1 MTWICRKVISCK
13 EIEGFPLTKIRKGVY
28 IMFYLG
34 IDIAK
39 VNHVASLIGEDG
51 SILVKAIKF
60 TNSNEGLQKLIDSIK
75 DYEQSQIYCAMEATG
90 DYWLSLFSALTDK
103 DFNVSVFNPYQI
115 KSFRGAYSNRKQKN
129 DVVDSIIIAD
139 FLRFNGIDQTCLP
152 NDDLLAL
159 KNLTRYR
166 SNLVDNI
173 AKAKTQIKGILNKV
187 FPEYSDVFSDTF
199 GDASKQILLNCPTPS
214 EVANFNTR
222 KLANLLKKA
231 SRGRHGTETVRKV
244 KDLAKNSFGI
254 KFTGDACSF
263 EIKQLVN
270 QIIFLENQV
279 DELNLKIK
287 EIYSKLDSH
296 LESIPGIGKT
306 IAPIIL
312 AEIGD
317 INNFSTTSKLTAF
330 AGIDP
335 SENQS
340 GNKKSTDEKTSKR
353 GSPYLRHAIYQA
365 AFIASNNDP
374 VMHDYYVKKR
384 AEGKHHYVALAGV
397 ERKLLGIIFHVLKEN
412 RDYRP
417 SKSS

>member
-1 MTWICRKVISCK
+1 
-13 EIEGFPLTKIRKGVY
+13 
-28 IMFYLG
+28 MFYLG

-39 VNHVASLIGEDG
+39 VNHVASLINEDG
-51 SILVKAIKF
+51 SVLVKAIKF
-60 TNSNEGLQKLIDSIK
+60 TNSNEGLKKLIDSIS
-75 DYEQSQIYCAMEATG
+75 DYDQSQIYCAMEATG
-90 DYWLSLFSALTDK
+90 TYWLSLFSALTDK
-103 DFNVSVFNPYQI
+103 GFNVSVFNPYQI
-115 KSFRGAYSNRKQKN
+115 KSFRGAYTNRKQKN
-129 DVVDSIIIAD
+129 DVIDSILIAN
-139 FLRFNGIDQTCLP
+139 FLSFNGTKQTSLP

-166 SNLVDNI
+166 SNLVSNI
-173 AKAKTQIKGILNKV
+173 SKVKTQVTGILDKV
-187 FPEYSDVFSDTF
+187 FPEYSDLFSDTF
-199 GDASKQILLNCPTPS
+199 GEASKQILLNCPTPN
-214 EVANFNTR
+214 EVINFNTK

-231 SRGRHGTETVRKV
+231 SHGRHSTDKVREV
-244 KDLAKNSFGI
+244 KSLAKNSFGI

-270 QIIFLENQV
+270 QIIFLENQAH
-279 DELNLKIK
+279 ELEVKIK
-287 EIYSKLDSH
+287 DIYSKLDNH
-296 LESIPGIGKT
+296 LQSIPGIGEVT
-306 IAPIIL
+306 APIIL

-317 INNFSTTSKLTAF
+317 INNFSTPSKLTAF

-353 GSPYLRHAIYQA
+353 GSPYLRHAIYLSA
-365 AFIASNNDP
+365 MVASNNDP
-374 VMHDYYVKKR
+374 IMHDYYIKKR

>member
-1 MTWICRKVISCK
+1 
-13 EIEGFPLTKIRKGVY
+13 
-28 IMFYLG
+28 MFYLG

-39 VNHVASLIGEDG
+39 VNHVASLINEDG

-60 TNSNEGLQKLIDSIK
+60 TNSNEGLQKLIDSISEY
-75 DYEQSQIYCAMEATG
+75 DQSQIYCAMEATG
-90 DYWLSLFSALTDK
+90 TYWLSLFSALTDK
-103 DFNVSVFNPYQI
+103 GFNVSVFNPYQI

-129 DVVDSIIIAD
+129 DVIDSILIAN
-139 FLRFNGIDQTCLP
+139 FLSFNGTKQTSLP
-152 NDDLLAL
+152 NDDLVAL

-166 SNLVDNI
+166 SNLVSNI
-173 AKAKTQIKGILNKV
+173 SKAKTQVTGILDKI
-187 FPEYSDVFSDTF
+187 FPEYSELFSDTF
-199 GDASKQILLNCPTPS
+199 GEASKQILLNCPTPN
-214 EVANFNTR
+214 EIVNFNTR
-222 KLANLLKKA
+222 KLANILKKA
-231 SRGRHGTETVRKV
+231 SRGRHSTDKVREV
-244 KDLAKNSFGI
+244 KSLAKNSFGI

-270 QIIFLENQV
+270 QIIFLENQAH
-279 DELNLKIK
+279 ELEVKIK
-287 EIYSKLDSH
+287 ELYSKLDNH
-296 LESIPGIGKT
+296 LQSIPGIGEVT
-306 IAPIIL
+306 APIIL

-317 INNFSTTSKLTAF
+317 INNFSTPSKLTAF

-353 GSPYLRHAIYQA
+353 GSPYLRHAIYLA
-365 AFIASNNDP
+365 AMVASNNDP
-374 VMHDYYVKKR
+374 IMHDYKKKKR
-384 AEGKHHYVALAGV
+384 AQGKHHYVALAGV

>member
-1 MTWICRKVISCK
+1 
-13 EIEGFPLTKIRKGVY
+13 
-28 IMFYLG
+28 MFYLG

-39 VNHVASLIGEDG
+39 VNHVASLINEDG

-60 TNSNEGLQKLIDSIK
+60 TNSNEGLQKLIDSIS
-75 DYEQSQIYCAMEATG
+75 DYDQSQIYCAMEATG
-90 DYWLSLFSALTDK
+90 TYWLSLFSALTDK
-103 DFNVSVFNPYQI
+103 GFNVSVFNPYQI

-129 DVVDSIIIAD
+129 DVVDSIIIAN
-139 FLRFNGIDQTCLP
+139 FLSFNGIQQTYLP

-159 KNLTRYR
+159 KNFTRYR

-173 AKAKTQIKGILNKV
+173 SKAKIQIRGILNKV

-199 GDASKQILLNCPTPS
+199 GEASKQILLNCPTPS
-214 EVANFNTR
+214 ELVNFNTK
-222 KLANLLKKA
+222 KLSNLLKKA
-231 SRGRHGTETVRKV
+231 SKGRHGTDTVRKV
-244 KDLAKNSFGI
+244 KNLAKNSFGI

-263 EIKQLVN
+263 EIKQLIN
-270 QIIFLENQV
+270 QIVFLENQV
-279 DELNLKIK
+279 DELDKKIT
-287 EIYSKLDSH
+287 EIYEKLDCH
-296 LESIPGIGKT
+296 LESIPGIGKAT
-306 IAPIIL
+306 APVIL

-317 INNFSTTSKLTAF
+317 INNFSSPSKLTAF

-335 SENQS
+335 TENQS

-365 AFIASNNDP
+365 AFIASNNDA
-374 VMHDYYVKKR
+374 VMRDYYQKKR
-384 AEGKHHYVALAGV
+384 SEGKHHYVALAGV

>member
-1 MTWICRKVISCK
+1 MLDAIS
-13 EIEGFPLTKIRKGVY
+13 
-28 IMFYLG
+28 
-34 IDIAK
+34 
-39 VNHVASLIGEDG
+39 
-51 SILVKAIKF
+51 
-60 TNSNEGLQKLIDSIK
+60 
-75 DYEQSQIYCAMEATG
+75 DYDFSQIYCAMEATG
-90 DYWLSLFSALTDK
+90 TYWLSLFSALTDK
-103 DFNVSVFNPYQI
+103 GFNVSVFNPYQI
-115 KSFRGAYSNRKQKN
+115 KSFRGAYTNRKQKN
-129 DVVDSIIIAD
+129 DVIDSVIIAN
-139 FLRFNGIDQTCLP
+139 FLSFNGSIQTSLP

-173 AKAKTQIKGILNKV
+173 SKAKTQVKGILNKV
-187 FPEYSDVFSDTF
+187 FPEYSDSFSDVF
-199 GDASKQILLNCPTPS
+199 GEASKQILINCHTPN
-214 EVANFNTR
+214 EIVNFNTK

-231 SRGRHGTETVRKV
+231 SRGRHSTDKVREIKE
-244 KDLAKNSFGI
+244 LAKNSFGI

-279 DELNLKIK
+279 DELDIKIK
-287 EIYSKLDSH
+287 TIYEKLDSH
-296 LESIPGIGKT
+296 LQSIPGVGVT
-306 IAPIIL
+306 LAPVIL

-317 INNFSTTSKLTAF
+317 INNFSSTSKLTAF

-340 GNKKSTDEKTSKR
+340 GNKKSTDEKISKR

-374 VMHDYYVKKR
+374 VMRAYYLKKR

-397 ERKLLGIIFHVLKEN
+397 ERKILGIVFHVLKEN

-417 SKSS
+417 PVCS

>member
-1 MTWICRKVISCK
+1 
-13 EIEGFPLTKIRKGVY
+13 
-28 IMFYLG
+28 MFYLG

-39 VNHVASLIGEDG
+39 VNHVASLINEDG

-60 TNSNEGLQKLIDSIK
+60 TNSNEGLQKLIDSISEY
-75 DYEQSQIYCAMEATG
+75 DLSQIYCAMEATG
-90 DYWLSLFSALTDK
+90 TYWLSLFSALTDK
-103 DFNVSVFNPYQI
+103 GFNVSVFNPYQI
-115 KSFRGAYSNRKQKN
+115 KSFRGAYTNRKQKN
-129 DVVDSIIIAD
+129 DVIDSILIAN
-139 FLRFNGIDQTCLP
+139 FLHFNGTEQTSLP
-152 NDDLLAL
+152 NEDLLTL

-166 SNLVDNI
+166 SNLVSNI
-173 AKAKTQIKGILNKV
+173 SKAKTQVTGILDKV
-187 FPEYSDVFSDTF
+187 FPEYSELFSDTF
-199 GDASKQILLNCPTPS
+199 GEASKQILLNCPTPN
-214 EVANFNTR
+214 EVINFNTK

-231 SRGRHGTETVRKV
+231 SRGRHSTEKVREV
-244 KDLAKNSFGI
+244 KSLAKNSFGI

-270 QIIFLENQV
+270 QIIFLENQAH
-279 DELNLKIK
+279 ELEVKIK
-287 EIYSKLDSH
+287 ELYSKLDNH
-296 LESIPGIGKT
+296 LQSIPGIGDV
-306 IAPIIL
+306 IAPVIL

-317 INNFSTTSKLTAF
+317 INNFSTPSKLTAF

-374 VMHDYYVKKR
+374 VMRSYYLKKR

-412 RDYRP
+412 RDYLP
-417 SKSS
+417 PKSS

>member
-1 MTWICRKVISCK
+1 
-13 EIEGFPLTKIRKGVY
+13 
-28 IMFYLG
+28 MFYLG

-39 VNHVASLIGEDG
+39 VNHVASLIAKDG

-60 TNSNEGLQKLIDSIK
+60 TNSNEGLQKLIDSIS
-75 DYEQSQIYCAMEATG
+75 DYDQSQIYCAMEATG
-90 DYWLSLFSALTDK
+90 IYWLSLFSALTDK
-103 DFNVSVFNPYQI
+103 GFNVSVFNPYQI
-115 KSFRGAYSNRKQKN
+115 KSFRGAYTNRKQKN
-129 DVVDSIIIAD
+129 DVIDSILIAN
-139 FLRFNGIDQTCLP
+139 FLSFNGIEHASLP

-166 SNLVDNI
+166 RNLVDNI
-173 AKAKTQIKGILNKV
+173 SKAKIQVTGILDKV
-187 FPEYSDVFSDTF
+187 FPEYSDLFSDIF
-199 GDASKQILLNCPTPS
+199 GEASKQILLNCPTPN
-214 EVANFNTR
+214 EVINFNTR

-231 SRGRHGTETVRKV
+231 SRGYHSTNKVREV
-244 KDLAKNSFGI
+244 KNLAKNSFGI

-279 DELNLKIK
+279 NELEVKIK
-287 EIYSKLDSH
+287 DIYSKLDNH
-296 LESIPGIGKT
+296 LQSIPGIGEVT
-306 IAPIIL
+306 APIIL

-317 INNFSTTSKLTAF
+317 INNFSSPSKLTAF

-340 GNKKSTDEKTSKR
+340 GNKKSSNEKTSKR
-353 GSPYLRHAIYQA
+353 GSPYLRHALFTA
-365 AFIASNNDP
+365 AMVASNNDP
-374 VMHDYYVKKR
+374 VMHDYYIKKR
-384 AEGKHHYVALAGV
+384 AEGKHHYVALTGI

-417 SKSS
+417 PKSS

>member
-1 MTWICRKVISCK
+1 
-13 EIEGFPLTKIRKGVY
+13 
-28 IMFYLG
+28 MFYLG

-39 VNHVASLIGEDG
+39 GNHVASLINEDG

-60 TNSNEGLQKLIDSIK
+60 TNSNEGLQKLIDSISEY
-75 DYEQSQIYCAMEATG
+75 DQSQIYCAMEATG
-90 DYWLSLFSALTDK
+90 TYWLSLFSALTDK
-103 DFNVSVFNPYQI
+103 GFNVSVFNPYQI

-129 DVVDSIIIAD
+129 DVIDSILIAN
-139 FLRFNGIDQTCLP
+139 FLSFNGTKQTSLP

-166 SNLVDNI
+166 SNLVSNI
-173 AKAKTQIKGILNKV
+173 SKAKTQVTGILDKI
-187 FPEYSDVFSDTF
+187 FPEYSELFSDTF
-199 GDASKQILLNCPTPS
+199 GEASKQILLNCPTPN
-214 EVANFNTR
+214 EIVNFNTR
-222 KLANLLKKA
+222 KLANILKKA
-231 SRGRHGTETVRKV
+231 SRGRHSTDKVREV
-244 KDLAKNSFGI
+244 KSLAKNSFGI

-270 QIIFLENQV
+270 QIIFLENQAH
-279 DELNLKIK
+279 ELEVKIK
-287 EIYSKLDSH
+287 ELYSKLDNH
-296 LESIPGIGKT
+296 LQSIPGIGEVT
-306 IAPIIL
+306 APIIL

-317 INNFSTTSKLTAF
+317 INNFSTPSKLTAF

-353 GSPYLRHAIYQA
+353 GSPYLRHAIYLA
-365 AFIASNNDP
+365 AMVASNNDP
-374 VMHDYYVKKR
+374 IMHDYYIKKR
-384 AEGKHHYVALAGV
+384 AQGKHHYVALAGV

>member
-1 MTWICRKVISCK
+1 
-13 EIEGFPLTKIRKGVY
+13 
-28 IMFYLG
+28 MFYLG

-39 VNHVASLIGEDG
+39 VNHVASLIDENG
-51 SILVKAIKF
+51 SILVKSIKF
-60 TNSNEGLQKLIDSIK
+60 TNSNEGLQKLIDSISNY
-75 DYEQSQIYCAMEATG
+75 DSSQIYCAMEATG
-90 DYWLSLFSALTDK
+90 TYWLSLFSALTDK
-103 DFNVSVFNPYQI
+103 GFNVSVFNPYQI
-115 KSFRGAYSNRKQKN
+115 KSFRGAYTNRKQKN
-129 DVVDSIIIAD
+129 DVIDSILIAN
-139 FLRFNGIDQTCLP
+139 FLNFNGTEQTSLP

-166 SNLVDNI
+166 RNLVDNI
-173 AKAKTQIKGILNKV
+173 SKAKTQVTGILDKV
-187 FPEYSDVFSDTF
+187 FPEYSNLFSDIF
-199 GDASKQILLNCPTPS
+199 GEASKQILLNCPTPI
-214 EVANFNTR
+214 EVINFNTR

-231 SRGRHGTETVRKV
+231 SRGYHSSNKVREV
-244 KDLAKNSFGI
+244 KSLAKNSFGI

-279 DELNLKIK
+279 HELEVKIK
-287 EIYSKLDSH
+287 DIYSKLDNH
-296 LESIPGIGKT
+296 LQSIPGIGEVT
-306 IAPIIL
+306 APIIL

-317 INNFSTTSKLTAF
+317 INNFSSPSKLTAF

-340 GNKKSTDEKTSKR
+340 GNKKSSNEKTSKR
-353 GSPYLRHAIYQA
+353 GSPYLRHALYTA
-365 AFIASNNDP
+365 AMVASNNDP

-384 AEGKHHYVALAGV
+384 AEGKHHYVALTGV

>member
-1 MTWICRKVISCK
+1 
-13 EIEGFPLTKIRKGVY
+13 
-28 IMFYLG
+28 MFYLG

-39 VNHVASLIGEDG
+39 VNHVASLIAEDG

-60 TNSNEGLQKLIDSIK
+60 TNSNEGLQKLIDSIS
-75 DYEQSQIYCAMEATG
+75 DYDSSQIYCAMEATG
-90 DYWLSLFSALTDK
+90 TYWLSLFSALTDK
-103 DFNVSVFNPYQI
+103 GFNVSVFNPYQI
-115 KSFRGAYSNRKQKN
+115 KSFRGAYTNRKQKN
-129 DVVDSIIIAD
+129 DVIDSILIAN
-139 FLRFNGIDQTCLP
+139 FLSFNGTKQTSLP

-166 SNLVDNI
+166 SNLVENI
-173 AKAKTQIKGILNKV
+173 SKAKTQVTGILDKV
-187 FPEYSDVFSDTF
+187 FPEYSDLFSDTF
-199 GDASKQILLNCPTPS
+199 GEASKQILLNCPTPN
-214 EVANFNTR
+214 EVINFNTR

-231 SRGRHGTETVRKV
+231 SRGRHSTDKVREV
-244 KDLAKNSFGI
+244 KSLAKNSFGI

-279 DELNLKIK
+279 HELEIKIK
-287 EIYSKLDSH
+287 DIYSKLDNH
-296 LESIPGIGKT
+296 LQSIPGIGEVT
-306 IAPIIL
+306 APIIL

-317 INNFSTTSKLTAF
+317 INNFSSPSKLTAF

-340 GNKKSTDEKTSKR
+340 GNKKSSNEKTSKR
-353 GSPYLRHAIYQA
+353 GSPYLRHALYTVA
-365 AFIASNNDP
+365 MVASNNDP
-374 VMHDYYVKKR
+374 AMHDYYAKKR

-412 RDYRP
+412 RNYRP
-417 SKSS
+417 PKSS

>member
-1 MTWICRKVISCK
+1 
-13 EIEGFPLTKIRKGVY
+13 
-28 IMFYLG
+28 MFYLG

-39 VNHVASLIGEDG
+39 VNHVASLINEDG

-60 TNSNEGLQKLIDSIK
+60 TNSNEGLQKLIDSIS
-75 DYEQSQIYCAMEATG
+75 DYDQSQIYCAMEATG
-90 DYWLSLFSALTDK
+90 TYWLSLFSALTDK
-103 DFNVSVFNPYQI
+103 GFNVSVFNPYQI

-129 DVVDSIIIAD
+129 DVIDSIIIAN
-139 FLRFNGIDQTCLP
+139 FLSFNGIQQTYLP

-159 KNLTRYR
+159 KNFTRYR

-173 AKAKTQIKGILNKV
+173 SKAKIQIRGILNKV

-199 GDASKQILLNCPTPS
+199 GEASKQILLNCPTPS
-214 EVANFNTR
+214 ELVNFNTK
-222 KLANLLKKA
+222 KLSNLLKKA
-231 SRGRHGTETVRKV
+231 SKGRHGTDTVRKV
-244 KDLAKNSFGI
+244 KNLAKNSFGI

-263 EIKQLVN
+263 EIKQLIN

-279 DELNLKIK
+279 DELDKKIT
-287 EIYSKLDSH
+287 EIYEKLDCH
-296 LESIPGIGKT
+296 LESIPGIGKAT
-306 IAPIIL
+306 APVIL

-317 INNFSTTSKLTAF
+317 INNFSSQSKLTAF

-335 SENQS
+335 TENQS

-365 AFIASNNDP
+365 AFIASNNDA
-374 VMHDYYVKKR
+374 VMRDYYQKKR
-384 AEGKHHYVALAGV
+384 SEGNHHYVALAGV

>member
-1 MTWICRKVISCK
+1 
-13 EIEGFPLTKIRKGVY
+13 
-28 IMFYLG
+28 MFYLG

-39 VNHVASLIGEDG
+39 VNHVASLIDNDG

-60 TNSNEGLQKLIDSIK
+60 TNSNEGLQKLLDSISSYDLSK
-75 DYEQSQIYCAMEATG
+75 IYCAMEATG
-90 DYWLSLFSALTDK
+90 TYWLSLFSALTDK
-103 DFNVSVFNPYQI
+103 GFNVSVFNPYQI
-115 KSFRGAYSNRKQKN
+115 KSFRGAYTNRKQKN
-129 DVVDSIIIAD
+129 DVIDSIIIAN
-139 FLRFNGIDQTCLP
+139 FLNFNGPDQTSLP

-173 AKAKTQIKGILNKV
+173 SKAKTQVKGILNKV
-187 FPEYSDVFSDTF
+187 FPEYSDSFSDVF
-199 GDASKQILLNCPTPS
+199 GEASKQILINCPTPY
-214 EVANFNTR
+214 EIVNFNTK

-231 SRGRHGTETVRKV
+231 SKGRHSTDKV
-244 KDLAKNSFGI
+244 HEIKELAKNSFGI

-270 QIIFLENQV
+270 QIIFLEKQV
-279 DELNLKIK
+279 DDLELKIK
-287 EIYSKLDSH
+287 SIYSKLDSH
-296 LESIPGIGKT
+296 LQSIPGIGEAL
-306 IAPIIL
+306 APVIL

-317 INNFSTTSKLTAF
+317 INNFSTPSKLTAF

-374 VMHDYYVKKR
+374 VMRDYYLKKR

-397 ERKLLGIIFHVLKEN
+397 ERKILGIVYHILKEK
-412 RDYRP
+412 RDYRKP
-417 SKSS
+417 VSPNVHT

>member
-1 MTWICRKVISCK
+1 MCK

-28 IMFYLG
+28 TMFYLG

-51 SILVKAIKF
+51 SFLVKAIKF
-60 TNSNEGLQKLIDSIK
+60 TNSNEGLQKLIDSIC
-75 DYEQSQIYCAMEATG
+75 DYDQSQIYCAMEATG
-90 DYWLSLFSALTDK
+90 TYWLSLFSALTDK
-103 DFNVSVFNPYQI
+103 GFNVSVFNPYQI

-129 DVVDSIIIAD
+129 DVIDSIIIAE
-139 FLRFNGIDQTCLP
+139 FLRFNGIQQTCLP

-166 SNLVDNI
+166 SNLVNNI
-173 AKAKTQIKGILNKV
+173 SKAKIQIKGILNKV

-199 GDASKQILLNCPTPS
+199 GEASKQILLNCPTPD
-214 EVANFNTR
+214 EVVNFNTR

-231 SRGRHGTETVRKV
+231 SKGRHSTDTVRKV

-306 IAPIIL
+306 TAPIIL

-317 INNFSTTSKLTAF
+317 INNFSSPSKLTAF

-417 SKSS
+417 SKSL

>member
-1 MTWICRKVISCK
+1 MCK

-60 TNSNEGLQKLIDSIK
+60 TNSNEGLQKLIDSIS
-75 DYEQSQIYCAMEATG
+75 DYDQSQIYCAMEATG

-103 DFNVSVFNPYQI
+103 GFNVSVFNPYQI
-115 KSFRGAYSNRKQKN
+115 KSFRGAYTNRKQKN
-129 DVVDSIIIAD
+129 DVIDSILIAN
-139 FLRFNGIDQTCLP
+139 FLNFNGTKQTSLP

-166 SNLVDNI
+166 SNLVSNI
-173 AKAKTQIKGILNKV
+173 SKAKTQVTGILDKV
-187 FPEYSDVFSDTF
+187 FPEYSDLFSDIF
-199 GDASKQILLNCPTPS
+199 GEASKQILLNCPTPN
-214 EVANFNTR
+214 EVINFNTR
-222 KLANLLKKA
+222 KLANILKKA
-231 SRGRHGTETVRKV
+231 SRGYHSTDKVREV
-244 KDLAKNSFGI
+244 KSLAKNSFGI

-270 QIIFLENQV
+270 QIIFLENQAH
-279 DELNLKIK
+279 ELEVKIK
-287 EIYSKLDSH
+287 AIYSKLDNH
-296 LESIPGIGKT
+296 LQSIPGIGEVT
-306 IAPIIL
+306 APIIL

-317 INNFSTTSKLTAF
+317 INNFSSPSKLTAF

-353 GSPYLRHAIYQA
+353 GSPYLRHAIYLA
-365 AFIASNNDP
+365 AMVASNNDP
-374 VMHDYYVKKR
+374 VMHDYYIKKR
-384 AEGKHHYVALAGV
+384 AEGKHHYVALTGV

-417 SKSS
+417 PKSS

>member
-1 MTWICRKVISCK
+1 
-13 EIEGFPLTKIRKGVY
+13 
-28 IMFYLG
+28 MFYLG

-39 VNHVASLIGEDG
+39 VNHVASLINEDG
-51 SILVKAIKF
+51 SVLVKAIKF
-60 TNSNEGLQKLIDSIK
+60 TNSNEGLQKLIDSIS
-75 DYEQSQIYCAMEATG
+75 DYNQSQIYCAMEATG
-90 DYWLSLFSALTDK
+90 TYWLSLFSALTDK
-103 DFNVSVFNPYQI
+103 GFNVSVFNPYQI
-115 KSFRGAYSNRKQKN
+115 KSFRGAYTNRKQKN
-129 DVVDSIIIAD
+129 DVIDSILIAS
-139 FLRFNGIDQTCLP
+139 FLSFNGTKQTSLP

-166 SNLVDNI
+166 SNLVSNI
-173 AKAKTQIKGILNKV
+173 SKVKTQVTGILDKV
-187 FPEYSDVFSDTF
+187 FPEYSDLFSDTF
-199 GDASKQILLNCPTPS
+199 GEASKQILLNCPTPN
-214 EVANFNTR
+214 EVINFNTK

-231 SRGRHGTETVRKV
+231 SHGRHSTDKVREV
-244 KDLAKNSFGI
+244 KSLAKNSFGI

-270 QIIFLENQV
+270 QVIFLENQAH
-279 DELNLKIK
+279 ELEVKIK
-287 EIYSKLDSH
+287 DIYSKLDNH
-296 LESIPGIGKT
+296 LQSIPGIGEVT
-306 IAPIIL
+306 APIIL
-312 AEIGD
+312 AEIGH
-317 INNFSTTSKLTAF
+317 INNFSTPSKLTAF

-353 GSPYLRHAIYQA
+353 GSPYLRHAIYLSA
-365 AFIASNNDP
+365 MVASNNDP
-374 VMHDYYVKKR
+374 IMHDYYIKKR

>member
-1 MTWICRKVISCK
+1 
-13 EIEGFPLTKIRKGVY
+13 
-28 IMFYLG
+28 MFYLG

-51 SILVKAIKF
+51 TVLVKAIKF
-60 TNSNEGLQKLIDSIK
+60 TNSNEGLQKLIDAISEY
-75 DYEQSQIYCAMEATG
+75 DQSQIYCAMEATG
-90 DYWLSLFSALTDK
+90 TYWLSLFSALTDK
-103 DFNVSVFNPYQI
+103 GFNVSVFNPYQI

-129 DVVDSIIIAD
+129 DVIDSIIIAN
-139 FLRFNGIDQTCLP
+139 FLSFNGVQQTALP

-173 AKAKTQIKGILNKV
+173 SKAKIQIKGILNKV
-187 FPEYSDVFSDTF
+187 FPEYSGVFSDTF
-199 GDASKQILLNCPTPS
+199 GEASKQILLNCPTPN
-214 EVANFNTR
+214 EVVDFNTK

-231 SRGRHGTETVRKV
+231 SKGRHGTETVRKV

-263 EIKQLVN
+263 EIKQLIN
-270 QIIFLENQV
+270 QVIFLENQV
-279 DELNLKIK
+279 DELNIKIK

-296 LESIPGIGKT
+296 LKSVPGVGKT
-306 IAPIIL
+306 IAPVIL

-317 INNFSTTSKLTAF
+317 INNFSSPSKLVAF

-340 GNKKSTDEKTSKR
+340 GNKKSTNEKTSKR

-365 AFIASNNDP
+365 AFVASTKDP

-384 AEGKHHYVALAGV
+384 SEGKHHYVALAGV
-397 ERKLLGIIFHVLKEN
+397 ERKLIGIIFYVLKEN

>member
-1 MTWICRKVISCK
+1 
-13 EIEGFPLTKIRKGVY
+13 
-28 IMFYLG
+28 MFYLG

-39 VNHVASLIGEDG
+39 VNHVASLINEDG
-51 SILVKAIKF
+51 SVLVKAIKF
-60 TNSNEGLQKLIDSIK
+60 TNSNEGLQKLIDSIS
-75 DYEQSQIYCAMEATG
+75 DYDQSQIYCAMEATG
-90 DYWLSLFSALTDK
+90 TYWLSLFSALTDK
-103 DFNVSVFNPYQI
+103 GFNVSVFNPYQI
-115 KSFRGAYSNRKQKN
+115 KSFRGAYTNRKQKN
-129 DVVDSIIIAD
+129 DVIDSILIAN
-139 FLRFNGIDQTCLP
+139 FLSFNGTKQTSLP

-166 SNLVDNI
+166 SNLVSNI
-173 AKAKTQIKGILNKV
+173 SKVKTQVTGILDKV
-187 FPEYSDVFSDTF
+187 FPEYSDLFSDTF
-199 GDASKQILLNCPTPS
+199 GEASKQILLNCPTPN
-214 EVANFNTR
+214 EVINFNTK

-231 SRGRHGTETVRKV
+231 SHGRHSTDKVREV
-244 KDLAKNSFGI
+244 KSLAKNSFGI

-270 QIIFLENQV
+270 QVIFLENQAH
-279 DELNLKIK
+279 ELEVKIK
-287 EIYSKLDSH
+287 DIYSKLDNH
-296 LESIPGIGKT
+296 LQSIPGIGEVT
-306 IAPIIL
+306 APIIL

-317 INNFSTTSKLTAF
+317 INNFSTPSKLTAF

-353 GSPYLRHAIYQA
+353 GSPYLRHAIYLSA
-365 AFIASNNDP
+365 MVASNNNP
-374 VMHDYYVKKR
+374 IMHDYYIKKR

>member
-1 MTWICRKVISCK
+1 
-13 EIEGFPLTKIRKGVY
+13 
-28 IMFYLG
+28 MFYLG

-39 VNHVASLIGEDG
+39 VNHVASLIDEDG

-60 TNSNEGLQKLIDSIK
+60 TNSNEGLQKLLDSISSYDSSK
-75 DYEQSQIYCAMEATG
+75 IYCAMEATG
-90 DYWLSLFSALTDK
+90 TYWLSLFSALTDK
-103 DFNVSVFNPYQI
+103 GFNVSVFNPYQI
-115 KSFRGAYSNRKQKN
+115 KSFRGAYTNRKQKN
-129 DVVDSIIIAD
+129 DIIDSIIIAN
-139 FLRFNGIDQTCLP
+139 FLSFNGPDQTSLP

-173 AKAKTQIKGILNKV
+173 SKAKTQVKGILNKV
-187 FPEYSDVFSDTF
+187 FPEYSDSFSDVF
-199 GDASKQILLNCPTPS
+199 GEASKQILVNCPTPS
-214 EVANFNTR
+214 EIVNFNTR
-222 KLANLLKKA
+222 KLANLLKKT
-231 SRGRHGTETVRKV
+231 SKGRYSTDKVREIKA
-244 KDLAKNSFGI
+244 LAKNSFGI

-279 DELNLKIK
+279 DDLENKIK
-287 EIYSKLDSH
+287 SIYSKLDNH
-296 LESIPGIGKT
+296 LQSIPGIGEAL
-306 IAPIIL
+306 APVIL

-317 INNFSTTSKLTAF
+317 INNFSTPSKLTAF

-340 GNKKSTDEKTSKR
+340 GNKKSTDEKISKR

-374 VMHDYYVKKR
+374 VMRDYYQKKR

-397 ERKLLGIIFHVLKEN
+397 ERKILGIVYHVLKEN
-412 RDYRP
+412 RDYRKP
-417 SKSS
+417 VIPKVNT

>member
-1 MTWICRKVISCK
+1 
-13 EIEGFPLTKIRKGVY
+13 
-28 IMFYLG
+28 MFYLG

-39 VNHVASLIGEDG
+39 VNHVASLIDEDG

-60 TNSNEGLQKLIDSIK
+60 TNSNEGLQKLLDSISSYDSSK
-75 DYEQSQIYCAMEATG
+75 IYCAMEATG
-90 DYWLSLFSALTDK
+90 TYWLSLFSALTDK
-103 DFNVSVFNPYQI
+103 GFNVSVFNPYQI
-115 KSFRGAYSNRKQKN
+115 KSFRGAYTNRKQKN
-129 DVVDSIIIAD
+129 DVIDSIIIAN
-139 FLRFNGIDQTCLP
+139 FLNFNGPDQTSLP

-173 AKAKTQIKGILNKV
+173 SKAKTQVKGILNKV
-187 FPEYSDVFSDTF
+187 FPEYSDSFSDVF
-199 GDASKQILLNCPTPS
+199 GEASKQILINCPTPY
-214 EVANFNTR
+214 EIVNFNTR

-231 SRGRHGTETVRKV
+231 SKGRHSTDKVREIKE
-244 KDLAKNSFGI
+244 LAKNSFGI

-270 QIIFLENQV
+270 QIIFLEKQV
-279 DELNLKIK
+279 DDLELKIK
-287 EIYSKLDSH
+287 SIYSKLDTH
-296 LESIPGIGKT
+296 LQSIPGIGEAL
-306 IAPIIL
+306 APVIL

-317 INNFSTTSKLTAF
+317 INNFSTPSKLTAF

-374 VMHDYYVKKR
+374 VMHEYYLKKR

-397 ERKLLGIIFHVLKEN
+397 ERKILGIVYHVLKEK
-412 RDYRP
+412 RDYRKP
-417 SKSS
+417 VSPNVHT

>member
-1 MTWICRKVISCK
+1 
-13 EIEGFPLTKIRKGVY
+13 
-28 IMFYLG
+28 MFYLG

-39 VNHVASLIGEDG
+39 VNHVASLINEDG

-60 TNSNEGLQKLIDSIK
+60 TNSNEGLQKLIDSISEY
-75 DYEQSQIYCAMEATG
+75 DQSQIYCAMEATG
-90 DYWLSLFSALTDK
+90 TYWLSLFSALTDK
-103 DFNVSVFNPYQI
+103 GFNVSVFNPYQI

-129 DVVDSIIIAD
+129 DVIDSILIAN
-139 FLRFNGIDQTCLP
+139 FLSFNGTKQTSLP

-166 SNLVDNI
+166 SNLVSNI
-173 AKAKTQIKGILNKV
+173 SKAKTQVTGILDKI
-187 FPEYSDVFSDTF
+187 FPEYSELFSDTF
-199 GDASKQILLNCPTPS
+199 GEASKQILLNCPTPN
-214 EVANFNTR
+214 EIVNFNTR
-222 KLANLLKKA
+222 KLANILKKA
-231 SRGRHGTETVRKV
+231 SRGRHSTDKVREV
-244 KDLAKNSFGI
+244 KSLAKNSFGI

-270 QIIFLENQV
+270 QIIFLENQAH
-279 DELNLKIK
+279 ELEVKIK
-287 EIYSKLDSH
+287 ELYSKLDNH
-296 LESIPGIGKT
+296 LQSIPGIGEVT
-306 IAPIIL
+306 APIIL

-317 INNFSTTSKLTAF
+317 INNFSTPSKLTAF

-353 GSPYLRHAIYQA
+353 GSPYLRHAIYLA
-365 AFIASNNDP
+365 AMVASNNDP
-374 VMHDYYVKKR
+374 IMHDYYIKKR

>member
-1 MTWICRKVISCK
+1 
-13 EIEGFPLTKIRKGVY
+13 
-28 IMFYLG
+28 MFYLG

-39 VNHVASLIGEDG
+39 VNHVASLISEDG

-60 TNSNEGLQKLIDSIK
+60 TNSIEGLEKLISSIK
-75 DYEQSQIYCAMEATG
+75 DFDQSQIYCAMEATG
-90 DYWLSLFSALTDK
+90 SYWLSLFSALTDK
-103 DFNVSVFNPYQI
+103 GFNVSVFNPYQI
-115 KSFRGAYSNRKQKN
+115 KSFRGAYTNRKQKN
-129 DVVDSIIIAD
+129 DVIDSILIAN
-139 FLRFNGIDQTCLP
+139 FLHFNGTEQTSLP

-166 SNLVDNI
+166 SNLVGNI
-173 AKAKTQIKGILNKV
+173 SKAKTQVTGILDKV
-187 FPEYSDVFSDTF
+187 FPEYSELFSDTF
-199 GDASKQILLNCPTPS
+199 GEASKQVLLNCPTPN
-214 EVANFNTR
+214 EVVNFNTR

-231 SRGRHGTETVRKV
+231 SRGRHSTDKVREV
-244 KDLAKNSFGI
+244 KSLAKNSFGI

-270 QIIFLENQV
+270 QIIFLESQAH
-279 DELNLKIK
+279 ELEVKIK
-287 EIYSKLDSH
+287 ELYSKLDNH
-296 LESIPGIGKT
+296 LQSIPGIGEVT
-306 IAPIIL
+306 APVIL

-317 INNFSTTSKLTAF
+317 INNFSTPSKLTAF

-417 SKSS
+417 SKS

>member
-1 MTWICRKVISCK
+1 MCK

-39 VNHVASLIGEDG
+39 VNHVASLISEDG

-60 TNSNEGLQKLIDSIK
+60 TNSNDGLQKLIDSISNY
-75 DYEQSQIYCAMEATG
+75 DQSQIYCAMEATG

-129 DVVDSIIIAD
+129 DVIDSIIIAD

-166 SNLVDNI
+166 SNLVGNI
-173 AKAKTQIKGILNKV
+173 SKAKTQIKGILNKV

-199 GDASKQILLNCPTPS
+199 GDASKQILLNCSTPS
-214 EVANFNTR
+214 EVANFNTK

-231 SRGRHGTETVRKV
+231 SKGRHGTDTVRKV
-244 KDLAKNSFGI
+244 KELAKNSFGI

-270 QIIFLENQV
+270 QIIFLEDQV

-287 EIYSKLDSH
+287 ELYSKLDSH
-296 LESIPGIGKT
+296 LESIPGVGKT
-306 IAPIIL
+306 IAPVIL

-417 SKSS
+417 SKSL